1 MAQLS
6 SVIGSILRDI
16 VSAQHEANLYSLS
29 LGDSYGKDGK
39 AKDFQLPNV
48 MVSDMELDLK
58 YGVKSA
64 EFLMKFVFFFKP
76 FKEVFLSFISLY
88 IRSHHCHHSDD
99 FGYREK

>member
-39 AKDFQLPNV
+39 AKDFQLCGAQICAP
-48 MVSDMELDLK
+48 L
-58 YGVKSA
+58 
-64 EFLMKFVFFFKP
+64 F
-76 FKEVFLSFISLY
+76 
-88 IRSHHCHHSDD
+88 
-99 FGYREK
+99 

>member
-48 MVSDMELDLK
+48 MEIWCEK
-58 YGVKSA
+58 CIGKSA
-64 EFLMKFVFFFKP
+64 TV
-76 FKEVFLSFISLY
+76 
-88 IRSHHCHHSDD
+88 
-99 FGYREK
+99 